1 MCSGKHG
8 RICVP
13 PQGAHSPIEDLN
25 LMATHVDRDSNMAIR
40 RNQFLS
46 DLMDVAKKHLQEHVS
61 GPAADLVAGSLTDH
75 LADYWGGQLINIPKD
90 YHWKF
95 SKRDAEIYSEFNG
108 YNYAELAKKHDMHER
123 SLRKLLD
130 RVKKRMAAAADRRTK
145 DLFND

>member
-13 PQGAHSPIEDLN
+13 PQGVHSPIEDLN

-61 GPAADLVAGSLTDH
+61 GPAANMVAGSLTDH

-90 YHWKF
+90 YRWKL
-95 SKRDAEIYSEFNG
+95 SQREAEIYAEFNG
-108 YNYAELAKKHDMHER
+108 YNIADLARKYDMHER
-123 SLRKLLD
+123 SMRKLLG
-130 RVKKRMAAAADRRTK
+130 RVRERMAEAADRRTK